1 LQEFPF
7 DLGVYSLVASIVDSN
22 GTSIVSTA
30 KSFYSHWKGLPSLV
44 NNIEKAVSQTVY
56 IASPEEQ
63 DYMEEGETTSEK
75 TKRFLEFWKKKD
87 PSPNNDENEI
97 FDEYFRRIGYADENF
112 SNYIEGW
119 RSDRGM
125 VYTILG
131 APNNVDRH
139 PFEYNT
145 KPYEVWEYY
154 DLNRS
159 FIFQDQTGFGDYRL
173 ITPLTGDL
181 YRYRY

>member
-1 LQEFPF
+1 MIE
-7 DLGVYSLVASIVDSN
+7 
-22 GTSIVSTA
+22 TVS
-30 KSFYSHWKGLPSLV
+30 KSFYSHWKGLPGV
-44 NNIEKAVSQTVY
+44 ITDIDKAIAQKVY
-56 IASPEEQ
+56 IATPDEL
-63 DYMEEGETTSEK
+63 DYMEEGETIQEK
-75 TKRFLEFWKKKD
+75 TKRFLEYWKKKD

-97 FDEYFRRIGYADENF
+97 FDEYFRRIAYSNDNF

-131 APNNVDRH
+131 APNNIDRH
-139 PFEYNT
+139 PFEYDS

-159 FIFQDQTGFGDYRL
+159 FVFLDQTGFGDYRL
-173 ITPLTGDL
+173 ITPLTGDM